1 MQWLELHPQFLESK
15 IYIGGDSYSGIPI
28 PIIVQNIVIGNI
40 YGRGSKF
47 S

>member
-1 MQWLELHPQFLESK
+1 MQWLELHPQFLENQF
-15 IYIGGDSYSGIPI
+15 YIGGDSYSGIPI
-28 PIIVQNIVIGNI
+28 PMIVQDIVKGNI